1 MGPVGQTAQYVYE
14 CECVCPKRVTENPNV
29 ETQIARNESRNV
41 PFFKGGPPLDQLFGR
56 LLVYFADE
64 RVFFQFERMNQ
75 LIPQG
80 KDPTLAKETSQ
91 STESDF

>member
-1 MGPVGQTAQYVYE
+1 M
-14 CECVCPKRVTENPNV
+14 CMSVCASKRVTENPNV

-64 RVFFQFERMNQ
+64 RVFF
-75 LIPQG
+75 
-80 KDPTLAKETSQ
+80 SV
-91 STESDF
+91 